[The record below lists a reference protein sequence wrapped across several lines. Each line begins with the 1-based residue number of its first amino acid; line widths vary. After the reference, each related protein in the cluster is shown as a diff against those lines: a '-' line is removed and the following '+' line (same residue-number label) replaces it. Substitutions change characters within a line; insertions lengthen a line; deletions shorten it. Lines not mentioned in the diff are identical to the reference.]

1 MGTPDDGS
9 ATPTGAGTGTGTGTG
24 AATGTGDPPTLD
36 RLLGG
41 APPTATAVIDG
52 DIRLTF
58 ADLTA
63 GASAL
68 ARGLAATGVG
78 RGDVVAWQLPNW
90 NEAVVCFRAAWLLGA
105 VAAPL
110 HHRSGPQDIARQ
122 LDLLGPR
129 VVLAAPDLP
138 GAEVTNTI
146 EVRGNGGYE
155 ALGDHRPGSAGTGSR
170 PPSDRGPLP
179 AGPVGPDDRA
189 LVLFTSGSSGRPK
202 GVVHTHRS
210 LAHKAL
216 TMADVHGLGP
226 HDVVLMPAPLAHVSG
241 LLNGVLLPGAT
252 GMAVVLLDR
261 WDPAQALAT
270 IAAERV
276 SLMVGPPTFFRDL
289 LERPGFSPERVAS
302 LRVISCGG
310 TGVNA
315 AFVRQAAARIGAT
328 VKRSYGST
336 EAPTVTTSHVGDPPE
351 RAATTDGRPVG
362 DVELRLT
369 DPTDAQPVAPGE
381 VGELWVRGTELFAGY
396 LGERTGDGPAPDGW
410 FRTGDLATVDDHGWL
425 TVVGRS
431 DDVIIRGGEN
441 IAPAEL
447 ESTLEAHPAVLCAMA
462 VGLPSDRFG
471 ELPAALVVTTD
482 RFDLD
487 QCATWFAEQGV
498 ARFKTPTQVLAVDAL
513 PRLASGKPD
522 RGTAVAWLTAAAAR
536 GER

>member
-1 MGTPDDGS
+1 
-9 ATPTGAGTGTGTGTG
+9 
-24 AATGTGDPPTLD
+24 
-36 RLLGG
+36 
-41 APPTATAVIDG
+41 VIDG
-52 DIRLTF
+52 DIRLSF

-138 GAEVTNTI
+138 GSEVPNAI
-146 EVRGNGGYE
+146 EVHGNGGYE
-155 ALGDHRPGSAGTGSR
+155 TLGEQSPCSAST
-170 PPSDRGPLP
+170 PPCDTADWDPVNRSSGH

-216 TMADVHGLGP
+216 TMADVHGLGRQ
-226 HDVVLMPAPLAHVSG
+226 DVVLMPAPLAHVSG

-261 WDPAQALAT
+261 WDPDRALAA

-276 SLMVGPPTFFRDL
+276 SFMVGPPTFFRDL
-289 LERPGFSPERVAS
+289 LEHPGYSPERVAS

-310 TGVNA
+310 TGVTA
-315 AFVRQAAARIGAT
+315 PFVRQAAAGLGAS

-410 FRTGDLATVDDHGWL
+410 FRTGDLATVDAGGWL
-425 TVVGRS
+425 TVVGRT

-441 IAPAEL
+441 IAPAEV
-447 ESTLEAHPAVLCAMA
+447 ESVLEAHPAVRRAMT

-471 ELPAALVVTTD
+471 EVPAALVVTDD

-487 QCATWFAEQGV
+487 QCAAWFAEQGV
-498 ARFKTPTQVLAVDAL
+498 ARFKTPTQVLTVDAL
-513 PRLASGKPD
+513 PRLPSGKPD
-522 RGTAVAWLTAAAAR
+522 RVAAVTLLTATAAR